1 MKSFTQFTEAY
12 NIFPK
17 SEGEIDALDHL
28 DDNKKEGLKKIFT
41 QVIDNDSGMPDPI
54 GISSKKGENTKV
66 KLARAIADD
75 FDLKSL
81 SQGTGWKVEV
91 GDGSRGGRGT
101 GNKGF
106 QFEDQIVQDVEKYI
120 EEGITADFK
129 YKDMMKKLHVLALGK
144 GENIVVKKV
153 GEEDTKRPIV
163 FGDDVSAVIGG
174 RNLQIGEKISDVTV
188 WVDGEPNYISAK
200 TSGTVTFFNAGVRTI
215 YTDDQFEQGKITNKD
230 GKKLLNMLGIDEQR
244 FIETFT
250 GYDKATAQKAR
261 GKTQKDIVD
270 VSRTANK
277 KALQRL
283 LLTGIGYGFIMI
295 HKKGKTVET
304 YKMTA
309 GRMRRASTIQSI
321 KVLYPKKGEA
331 KRIDI
336 EVVTP
341 IYIFKFNIR
350 NKQGGLYPTHLMCD
364 YKPNPK
370 YSP

>member
-1 MKSFTQFTEAY
+1 MKSFTQHLSEAY
-12 NIFPK
+12 NILPT
-17 SEGEIDALDHL
+17 SEGEIDELEHL
-28 DDNKKEGLKKIFT
+28 DDKQKEDLKKIFS
-41 QVIDNDSGMPDPI
+41 QVVKNDSGMPNPI
-54 GISSKKGENTKV
+54 AISSKRGENKKV

-75 FDLKSL
+75 YDLKSL
-81 SQGTGWKVEV
+81 GQGTSFKVEV

-129 YKDMMKKLHVLALGK
+129 YKDMMKKLHVLVLGK
-144 GENIVVKKV
+144 GEDIIVKKV

-163 FGDDVSAVIGG
+163 FGDASAVIGG

-215 YTDDQFEQGKITNKD
+215 YTDDQFESGKITNKD

-244 FIETFT
+244 FIEIFT

-270 VSRTANK
+270 VTRTANK
-277 KALQRL
+277 RALQRL
-283 LLTGIGYGFIMI
+283 LLTGIGYEI
-295 HKKGKTVET
+295 
-304 YKMTA
+304 
-309 GRMRRASTIQSI
+309 GRAH
-321 KVLYPKKGEA
+321 V
-331 KRIDI
+331 
-336 EVVTP
+336 
-341 IYIFKFNIR
+341 
-350 NKQGGLYPTHLMCD
+350 
-364 YKPNPK
+364 
-370 YSP
+370 